1 MGTFPPMQLRPA
13 TPADEDGLATLFLAL
28 ARAGDE
34 RLFHPHPLTH
44 ETARNV
50 CLHQAATGRRP
61 HDEYHV
67 VALPSE
73 DGASETVVAYGMLRG
88 WAEGHETPSLGI
100 AVHPDHRGRGIARQL
115 MDHLHAVAAAR
126 GAARV
131 RLKVYRQNLAAVRL
145 YESLAYE
152 FEAFSETELLGFR
165 TLAQLVAACPS

>member
-1 MGTFPPMQLRPA
+1 MQFRPA
-13 TPADEDGLATLFLAL
+13 TPADEDGLTGLFVAL

-34 RLFHPHPLTH
+34 RLFHPHPLTR
-44 ETARNV
+44 EAARHV
-50 CLHQAATGRRP
+50 CRHREVTGDRP

-67 VALPSE
+67 AIVPSG
-73 DGASETVVAYGMLRG
+73 DGATDTVVGYGMLRG
-88 WAEGHETPSLGI
+88 WTEGYEIPSLGI
-100 AVHPDHRGRGIARQL
+100 AVHPDHRGCGIARQL

-152 FEAFSETELLGFR
+152 LEPFSETELLGFR
-165 TLAQLVAACPS
+165 ALGPLVAA